1 MERLGTSH
9 LGRIAGLLGLLA
21 LATAACGGPGGGPA
35 APTVDG
41 GSVDGDWELVAAQV
55 DGDPLEAPGDRRI
68 TLSVDGD
75 EFGGTSACNSYGG
88 EIEVD
93 GGDVSVGMISMTDMA
108 CQPPAV
114 MVAETAY
121 LDALRRVD
129 HADRD
134 DELVL
139 TGPDIE
145 LRYREVE
152 PVPTAELVGTE
163 WVLDGL
169 VDGNGPSAGIS
180 STMGERAT
188 LLLADD
194 GTLRASTGCREL
206 EGVYT
211 VEGDEVVITELSA
224 DLECPEDLAAQDD
237 HVVAVLGDGFR
248 VEIDGDRL
256 SVTSRDG
263 RGLVYRADR

>member
-1 MERLGTSH
+1 MTRPGSTALA
-9 LGRIAGLLGLLA
+9 RITGLLGVLA
-21 LATAACGGPGGGPA
+21 LATAACGGLGRGSD

-41 GSVDGDWELVAAQV
+41 GSVDGDWELVAGQV
-55 DGDPLEAPGDRRI
+55 DGDPLEAPGDHRI
-68 TLSVDGD
+68 TLSIEGD
-75 EFGGTSACNSYGG
+75 EVGGRAACNSYGG
-88 EIEVD
+88 EIAVD
-93 GGDVSVGMISMTDMA
+93 GADVSIGTIAVTEMA

-114 MVAETAY
+114 MEAETAY
-121 LDALRRVD
+121 LEALLRVD
-129 HADRD
+129 HAERD

-139 TGPDIE
+139 TGPGVD

-169 VDGNGPSAGIS
+169 VDGDGPSAGVS
-180 STMGERAT
+180 STTGERAT

-211 VEGDEVVITELSA
+211 VDGDEIVITELSA
-224 DLECPEDLAAQDD
+224 DLECPEELAAQDD